1 MSARALVLD
10 AGGLIAIERADR
22 KVALLLDEARRRRWP
37 VLVPGAVMAQVWRDG
52 TRQVRLVRFLA
63 LGEVQI
69 VALDRAAAARIG
81 ELLRVSRTSDVVDG
95 AVVVCAKERRG
106 VVLTSD
112 PDDLL
117 ALDPAL
123 ELIRI

>member
-10 AGGLIAIERADR
+10 AWGLIAIERADR

-37 VLVPGAVMAQVWRDG
+37 VLVPGAVMARVWRDG

-117 ALDPAL
+117 APDPAL
-123 ELIRI
+123 ELIRM